1 MKTIVTINTYK
12 YRGEVYREEV
22 IMMELIIESIS
33 RVFLVGYY
41 LFMIFLAY
49 HQVKIRLLPNAKYV
63 SYSNYVREKNRSQ
76 YKDNV
81 HYYKSI
87 FEGILIQL
95 IALFW
100 GMILIWQV
108 WFTITSVIAF
118 AFMVLEAL
126 LVNWS
131 FPQKLLLKDWIVLY
145 IKRVAGVF
153 GDIYYVVALI
163 ALCLI

>member
-22 IMMELIIESIS
+22 IMMELILESIS

-63 SYSNYVREKNRSQ
+63 SYSNYVKDKNRSQ
-76 YKDNV
+76 YKDNA

-87 FEGILIQL
+87 FEGILIQF
-95 IALFW
+95 IALLW
-100 GMILIWQV
+100 GMILIGQV
-108 WFTITSVIAF
+108 WFTVISVIAF
-118 AFMVLEAL
+118 ICIILEAL
-126 LVNWS
+126 FVNWS
-131 FPQKLLLKDWIVLY
+131 FPKKLTQKDWIMLY
-145 IKRVAGVF
+145 VKRVAGIF
-153 GDIYYVVALI
+153 GDIYYMVALI
-163 ALCLI
+163 ALCIV

>member
-22 IMMELIIESIS
+22 VMMELIVESIS

-131 FPQKLLLKDWIVLY
+131 FPQKLLLKDWTVLY
-145 IKRVAGVF
+145 VKRVAGIF

>member
-22 IMMELIIESIS
+22 IMMELIVESIS

-76 YKDNV
+76 YKDNA

-87 FEGILIQL
+87 FEGILIQF
-95 IALFW
+95 IALLW
-100 GMILIWQV
+100 GMILIWR
-108 WFTITSVIAF
+108 FGSLLSV
-118 AFMVLEAL
+118 
-126 LVNWS
+126 
-131 FPQKLLLKDWIVLY
+131 
-145 IKRVAGVF
+145 
-153 GDIYYVVALI
+153 
-163 ALCLI
+163 

>member
-22 IMMELIIESIS
+22 IMMELILESIS

-49 HQVKIRLLPNAKYV
+49 HQIKVRLLPNAKYV
-63 SYSNYVREKNRSQ
+63 SYLNYVKDKNMTQ
-76 YKDNV
+76 YKDNA

-87 FEGILIQL
+87 FEGILIQFV
-95 IALFW
+95 ALLW
-100 GMILIWQV
+100 GMILIKEV
-108 WFTITSVIAF
+108 WFTAISVIAF
-118 AFMVLEAL
+118 AFIILEAL

-131 FPQKLLLKDWIVLY
+131 FPKNLTQKDWIVLY
-145 IKRVAGVF
+145 VKRVAGVF